1 MNRRLLKLL
10 SVILLAAAA
19 LIQSATLVAQQH
31 APKHAKQPKEQ
42 SIYITRTGKRYHR
55 ANCRYLARSKFEM
68 SLKEAKQQ
76 GYTPCKVCRPPQ

>member
-10 SVILLAAAA
+10 YVILLAAAA
-19 LIQSATLVAQQH
+19 LIPSATLVAQLP
-31 APKHAKQPKEQ
+31 PKHAEQPKEQ
-42 SIYITRTGKRYHR
+42 SIYVTRTGKRYHR